1 MTPENHPDFANAR
14 SAAGGSPAEI
24 PSEHAIHRDG
34 IISRFQMS
42 IFSAVILFILGCVFI
57 ILGITRSEVYLS
69 LIGVVA
75 VAGGTACLGYVLKN
89 MYRGVR
95 RVLLT
100 GTGIQW
106 QDDQSAHEKK
116 WADVREVYT
125 KDVLTRG
132 DRDTDV
138 RVVFADGSSMTMDN
152 RLKKY
157 ETLRKSLFSL
167 SSGVLLAKK
176 RQDLAAGKAE
186 FGPVVLHR
194 DGIQGKF
201 GPALLPRGAV
211 PGQEDK
217 KRWEELEQWTVNNGY
232 LYIIST
238 DPKDRYG
245 WEVDLFNIP
254 NYPVLFQLL
263 QEVWQASTPAGM
275 SIPFGGGKRKSGQ

>member
-1 MTPENHPDFANAR
+1 MTPADQPEFANAR
-14 SAAGGSPAEI
+14 STAGGGSGEI
-24 PSEHAIHRDG
+24 LSEHAIHRDG
-34 IISRFQMS
+34 IISRFQMT
-42 IFSAVILFILGCVFI
+42 IFSSVLLFILGCVFI

-69 LIGVVA
+69 LIGVVV
-75 VAGGTACLGYVLKN
+75 VAGGAACLAYVLKN

-106 QDDQSAHEKK
+106 EDDQSAHEMK
-116 WADVREVYT
+116 WEDVREVYT

-132 DRDTDV
+132 DRDTDA

-157 ETLRKSLFSL
+157 ETLRKALFSL
-167 SSGVLLAKK
+167 SSGVLLARK
-176 RQDLAAGKAE
+176 RQDFAAGKAE
-186 FGPVVLHR
+186 FGPVVLHP
-194 DGIQGKF
+194 DGIQMKF
-201 GPALLPRGAV
+201 GPAVLPRGAV
-211 PGQEDK
+211 PGQEDR
-217 KRWEELEQWTVNNGY
+217 KRWEELEQWTVNNGF

-263 QEVWQASTPAGM
+263 QEVWQAPTPPGM
-275 SIPFGGGKRKSGQ
+275 SIPFGGGRRKAAK